1 MADDLAQ
8 LAYEAALRRL
18 ERQEELLTEAEVT
31 NRTSAGR
38 LLARRIRSRPAGDRR
53 RASRVRSARG
63 AAFATAMGA
72 SLFVLM
78 PKRDLVFALVG
89 PRVHEE
95 LYDLRDDMP
104 EVYRRLAYDLDRFW
118 DLNDRVLQRF
128 SLQFESRCGRS
139 CSKLSPCSPG

>member
-1 MADDLAQ
+1 
-8 LAYEAALRRL
+8 
-18 ERQEELLTEAEVT
+18 
-31 NRTSAGR
+31 
-38 LLARRIRSRPAGDRR
+38 
-53 RASRVRSARG
+53 
-63 AAFATAMGA
+63 MGA

-89 PRVHEE
+89 PRVYEE

-128 SLQFESRCGRS
+128 FVAVRVAVWALVFEVVSLLAGMSDT
-139 CSKLSPCSPG
+139 LL